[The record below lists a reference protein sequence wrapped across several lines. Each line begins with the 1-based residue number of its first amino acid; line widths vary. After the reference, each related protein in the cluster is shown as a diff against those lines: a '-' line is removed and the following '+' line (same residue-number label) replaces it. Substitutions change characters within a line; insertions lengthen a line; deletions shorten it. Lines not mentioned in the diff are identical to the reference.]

1 MSSLCDSIN
10 DCQDGADEK
19 NCPLNPGKL
28 MSYLAIN
35 VKSLSF
41 LIAVRNCW
49 NSVKG
54 ELWL

>member
-28 MSYLAIN
+28 MSCHAVN

-41 LIAVRNCW
+41 LIAVRINC
-49 NSVKG
+49 
-54 ELWL
+54 